1 MLIDRFANAAFIL
14 SASLIL
20 VFLTGCASVRYKEFP
35 LDSRLPITSHIP
47 VCTAPNA
54 NELASLNINA
64 RCFAQ
69 VRSEAHLSRVPIAIR
84 KNESYR
90 LKLSNNQAWFDMSN
104 RVNSSEGFHG
114 SRFMNFFRRLKRDE
128 DLDWMALS
136 IALVTSE
143 CGDAPLL
150 QSKALKTDGTTFEA
164 KHDGQLA
171 FFPNDAEGW
180 EGFYRNN
187 VGMVW
192 VEVTRT
198 ADIAPVVMAPTAKC
212 NNF

>member
-1 MLIDRFANAAFIL
+1 MRNDRLAKVGFLL
-14 SASLIL
+14 SAFLIL
-20 VFLTGCASVRYKEFP
+20 VYITGCASVRYKEFP
-35 LDSRLPITSHIP
+35 LDSRLPMTSHIP
-47 VCTAPNA
+47 VCTAAIA

-69 VRSEAHLSRVPIAIR
+69 VRSEARLSRVPIAIR

-90 LKLSNNQAWFDMSN
+90 FKMLKNQAWFDLSN

-114 SRFMNFFRRLKRDE
+114 SKLMNFFRKLKRDE

-136 IALVTSE
+136 IALVTTE

-150 QSKALKTDGTTFEA
+150 QSTALKRDGTTFEA
-164 KHDGQLA
+164 NHDGQLA

-180 EGFYRNN
+180 DGFYRNN
-187 VGMVW
+187 AGMVW

-198 ADIAPVVMAPTAKC
+198 ANIAPVGMAPTLKC
-212 NNF
+212 NKF